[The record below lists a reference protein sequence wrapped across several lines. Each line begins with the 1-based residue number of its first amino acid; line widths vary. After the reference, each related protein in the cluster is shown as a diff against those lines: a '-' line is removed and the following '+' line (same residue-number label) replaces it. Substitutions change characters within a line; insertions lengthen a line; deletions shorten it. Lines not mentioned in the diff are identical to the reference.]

1 MSQSKKISF
10 AAATLLVLCAAYAGL
25 TWQQKQSAGRA
36 LQEAESARVYV
47 TDFGDV
53 TGLSLIHI

>member
-10 AAATLLVLCAAYAGL
+10 AAAALLVLCAAYAGL
-25 TWQQKQSAGRA
+25 TWQQKQSTGRA
-36 LQEAESARVYV
+36 LHEAESARVYV

-53 TGLSLIHI
+53 SGIRCV